1 MKFEKKV
8 ADKICELYNEVGDI
22 CMLEYI
28 HKLDLK
34 DEKAKYMLNNMLELN
49 ETMLDTD
56 IYYKSRREFL
66 TYLGFSLNDDNGMLE
81 YTKSKLEEDN
91 YYYVVFV
98 LGRDLI
104 KGILPYEDDTAYDFC
119 KKVAN
124 DFEKSSYN
132 VNTKG
137 LYECLEEYVKDNF
150 YLKDGEITW
159 KGEKFNERIIN

>member
-1 MKFEKKV
+1 MNLPKEIT
-8 ADKICELYNEVGDI
+8 DKICYLYNEVGDI

-49 ETMLDTD
+49 EKMLDTD
-56 IYYKSRREFL
+56 IYYTNRREFL
-66 TYLGFSLNDDNGMLE
+66 SYLGFDWNNDSGMLE
-81 YTKSKLEEDN
+81 YTKNKLEEDN
-91 YYYVVFV
+91 YYYIVFV
-98 LGRDLI
+98 LGRDLL

-150 YLKDGEITW
+150 YLKEGEITW
-159 KGEKFNERIIN
+159 KGEKIQ

>member
-1 MKFEKKV
+1 MEEIGF
-8 ADKICELYNEVGDI
+8 DW
-22 CMLEYI
+22 
-28 HKLDLK
+28 
-34 DEKAKYMLNNMLELN
+34 NN
-49 ETMLDTD
+49 D
-56 IYYKSRREFL
+56 S
-66 TYLGFSLNDDNGMLE
+66 GMLE
-81 YTKSKLEEDN
+81 YTKSRLEEDN
-91 YYYVVFV
+91 YYYIVFV
-98 LGRDLI
+98 LGRDLL

-159 KGEKFNERIIN
+159 KGEKIND

>member
-1 MKFEKKV
+1 MNFTKEIT
-8 ADKICELYNEVGDI
+8 DKICYLYNEVGDI

-49 ETMLDTD
+49 EKMLDTD
-56 IYYKSRREFL
+56 IYYTNRREFL
-66 TYLGFSLNDDNGMLE
+66 SYLGFDWNNDSGMLE
-81 YTKSKLEEDN
+81 YTKNKLEEDN
-91 YYYVVFV
+91 YYYIVFV
-98 LGRDLI
+98 LGRDLL

-159 KGEKFNERIIN
+159 KGRKIND

>member
-1 MKFEKKV
+1 MNLTKEIT
-8 ADKICELYNEVGDI
+8 DKICYLYNEVGDI

-34 DEKAKYMLNNMLELN
+34 GEKAKCMLNNMLELN

-56 IYYKSRREFL
+56 IYYTNRREFL
-66 TYLGFSLNDDNGMLE
+66 SYLGFDWNNDSGMLE
-81 YTKSKLEEDN
+81 YTKNKLEEDN
-91 YYYVVFV
+91 YYYIVFV
-98 LGRDLI
+98 LGRDLL

-137 LYECLEEYVKDNF
+137 LYECLEEYVRDNF
-150 YLKDGEITW
+150 YLKNGEITW
-159 KGEKFNERIIN
+159 KGEKIK

>member
-1 MKFEKKV
+1 MNLPKEIT
-8 ADKICELYNEVGDI
+8 DK
-22 CMLEYI
+22 
-28 HKLDLK
+28 
-34 DEKAKYMLNNMLELN
+34 
-49 ETMLDTD
+49 
-56 IYYKSRREFL
+56 S
-66 TYLGFSLNDDNGMLE
+66 GMLE

-98 LGRDLI
+98 LGRDLL

-150 YLKDGEITW
+150 YLKEGEITW
-159 KGEKFNERIIN
+159 KGEKIND

>member
-1 MKFEKKV
+1 
-8 ADKICELYNEVGDI
+8 
-22 CMLEYI
+22 MLEYI

-132 VNTKG
+132 INTKG
-137 LYECLEEYVKDNF
+137 LYECLEEYVRDNF

-159 KGEKFNERIIN
+159 KGEKIQ

>member
-132 VNTKG
+132 INTKG
-137 LYECLEEYVKDNF
+137 LYECLEEYVRDNF

-159 KGEKFNERIIN
+159 KGEKIQ

>member
-1 MKFEKKV
+1 MNLPKETT
-8 ADKICELYNEVGDI
+8 DKICYLYNEVGDI
-22 CMLEYI
+22 CVLEYI

-34 DEKAKYMLNNMLELN
+34 DEKAKYMLDNMLELN
-49 ETMLDTD
+49 EKMLDTD
-56 IYYKSRREFL
+56 IYYTNRREFL
-66 TYLGFSLNDDNGMLE
+66 LYLGFDWNNDSGMLE

-91 YYYVVFV
+91 YYYIVFV

-159 KGEKFNERIIN
+159 KGEKIQ

>member
-1 MKFEKKV
+1 MNLPKEIT
-8 ADKICELYNEVGDI
+8 DKICYLYNEVGDI

-49 ETMLDTD
+49 EKMLDTD
-56 IYYKSRREFL
+56 IYYANRREFL
-66 TYLGFSLNDDNGMLE
+66 SYLGFDWNNDSGMLE
-81 YTKSKLEEDN
+81 YTKNKLEEDN
-91 YYYVVFV
+91 YYYIVFV
-98 LGRDLI
+98 LGRDLL

-119 KKVAN
+119 KKVTN

-150 YLKDGEITW
+150 YLKEGEITW
-159 KGEKFNERIIN
+159 KGEKIQ

>member
-1 MKFEKKV
+1 MNLPKEIT
-8 ADKICELYNEVGDI
+8 DKICYLYNEVGDI

-34 DEKAKYMLNNMLELN
+34 DEKAKCMLDNMLELN
-49 ETMLDTD
+49 EKMLDTD
-56 IYYKSRREFL
+56 IYYTNRREFL
-66 TYLGFSLNDDNGMLE
+66 SYLGFDCNNDSGMLE
-81 YTKSKLEEDN
+81 YTKNKLEEDN
-91 YYYVVFV
+91 YYYIVFV
-98 LGRDLI
+98 LGRDLL

-137 LYECLEEYVKDNF
+137 LYEGLEECVKDN
-150 YLKDGEITW
+150 L
-159 KGEKFNERIIN
+159 